1 VKRLLNL
8 FTPVQRKDEFMN
20 TDDLVG
26 RGTITF
32 FEPATGGEEVFE
44 VTPWRI
50 DFNSWRATCPFC
62 GKRVK
67 GDWNFCPFC
76 GRSLL
81 RA

>member
-1 VKRLLNL
+1 
-8 FTPVQRKDEFMN
+8 MN

-26 RGTITF
+26 RGTVTF

-44 VTPWRI
+44 IKPWRI
-50 DFNSWRATCPFC
+50 DFSIWRVTGISFGHGFNYCPFC
-62 GKRVK
+62 GARVK

-76 GRSLL
+76 GRNLA